1 MGLYDR
7 LLLPRLLA
15 LGMRAPELVPYR
27 RRVAGAASGRVLEL
41 GIGPALNLPLYGPG
55 VTSVVGVD
63 PSPTL
68 LDMAGARRLNIPFRV
83 DLLEGSAE
91 ALPLDDAS
99 VDSVVTTWALCS
111 VADPIRALRE
121 ARRVLRPG
129 GRLLFV
135 EHGRAPEL
143 RVSRWQDR
151 LTPFWKRVAGGCHL
165 NREIDSLVSAAGFR
179 MERLDTGYMRGPR
192 VMTFMYSGQARK
204 PSDHHLDPP
213 VREDPTLERV

>member
-7 LLLPRLLA
+7 LVLPRLLA
-15 LGMRAPELVPYR
+15 LAMRTPELAPYR
-27 RRVAGAASGRVLEL
+27 QRVAGAASGRVLEL
-41 GIGPALNLPLYGPG
+41 GIGPALNLPFYGPE
-55 VTSVVGVD
+55 VRSVIGID
-63 PSPTL
+63 PSPAL
-68 LDMAGARRLNIPFRV
+68 LSMAGSRRLNNPFPV

-99 VDSVVTTWALCS
+99 MDSVVTTWTLCS
-111 VADPIRALRE
+111 VADPIRALQE

-151 LTPFWKRVAGGCHL
+151 LTPLWKRVAGGCHL
-165 NREIDSLVSAAGFR
+165 NREIDSLISAAGFR
-179 MERLDTGYMRGPR
+179 MERVDTGYMRGPK

-204 PSDHHLDPP
+204 PSDDHLDPP
-213 VREDPTLERV
+213 MREAPTS

>member
-15 LGMRAPELVPYR
+15 LAMRTPELVPYR
-27 RRVAGAASGRVLEL
+27 QRVASAASGRVLEM
-41 GIGPALNLPLYGPG
+41 GIGPALNLPFYGPE
-55 VTSVVGVD
+55 VTSVIGID
-63 PSPTL
+63 PSPAL
-68 LDMAGARRLNIPFRV
+68 LAMAGARRSEVPFPV
-83 DLLEGSAE
+83 DLLEGTAE

-99 VDSVVTTWALCS
+99 VDSVVTTWTLCS

-135 EHGRAPEL
+135 EHGRAPEP

-151 LTPFWKRVAGGCHL
+151 LTPLWKRVAGGCHL
-165 NREIDSLVSAAGFR
+165 NREIGGLISAAGFR

-204 PSDHHLDPP
+204 PSDGHLDLPL
-213 VREDPTLERV
+213 RESPTLERV

>member
-1 MGLYDR
+1 
-7 LLLPRLLA
+7 
-15 LGMRAPELVPYR
+15 
-27 RRVAGAASGRVLEL
+27 
-41 GIGPALNLPLYGPG
+41 
-55 VTSVVGVD
+55 
-63 PSPTL
+63 
-68 LDMAGARRLNIPFRV
+68 MAGARRLNIPFRV

-99 VDSVVTTWALCS
+99 VDSVVTTWTLCS
-111 VADPIRALRE
+111 VADPVRALRE

-151 LTPFWKRVAGGCHL
+151 LTPLWKRVAGGCHL

-204 PSDHHLDPP
+204 PPGGHLDPP
-213 VREDPTLERV
+213 VREGPTLERV